1 MDDLVEQIGAD
12 VLPSQ
17 RGDVYRMLSKV
28 LGNITEKPSEPK
40 FRTLKKDNKK
50 ISDTLLKH
58 PAVVS
63 ILMAAG
69 FEDQGETLHCPDTA
83 DLGAMEEAVALLE
96 CFVAS
101 CEGAEQVAPASTPAH
116 VSPGAPRPTAATARA
131 EKTNPTGFARRK
143 DDEKERQHAADQ
155 LAALRG
161 TRAQA
166 IAPAPQ
172 PEGAVDG
179 SKKPIKSAF
188 DFENRRAKEEQRS
201 KGADS
206 LEDLRRAQKEKY
218 QEFQDDPNA
227 READVY
233 KQPASVAGNGK
244 VDQGWGGWL
253 GGMFG
258 GSSSGSSGGGG
269 GGGRPSNDRP
279 GPRIKGMGDL
289 PKPPPRGGG

>member
-1 MDDLVEQIGAD
+1 MEDLIEQIGVD

-17 RGDVYRMLSKV
+17 RGDVYRTLFKV
-28 LGNITEKPSEPK
+28 LGNITDKPTELK
-40 FRTLKKDNKK
+40 YRTLKKDNKK

-58 PAVVS
+58 PAVVN

-69 FEDQGETLHCPDTA
+69 FEDQGETLHCPETA
-83 DLGAMEEAVALLE
+83 DLGPMDEAVALLE
-96 CFVAS
+96 CFAAS
-101 CEGAEQVAPASTPAH
+101 CEGEEQCAPASAPAQPA
-116 VSPGAPRPTAATARA
+116 PGAPRPTAATARA
-131 EKTNPTGFARRK
+131 EKANPNGFARRK
-143 DDEKERQHAADQ
+143 DDEKERQHQADQ

-161 TRAQA
+161 GRAQA
-166 IAPAPQ
+166 CAPAPRTESAV
-172 PEGAVDG
+172 EGP
-179 SKKPIKSAF
+179 KKPIKTAF

-201 KGADS
+201 HAAES
-206 LEDLRRAQKEKY
+206 LEDLRRAQKEKFK
-218 QEFQDDPNA
+218 EFQSDPNA

-244 VDQGWGGWL
+244 VDQSWGSWL

-279 GPRIKGMGDL
+279 GPRIKGIGDL
-289 PKPPPRGGG
+289 PKPVQRG